1 MKMFKT
7 IIFFFVSLVAV
18 SSLLMITLFHYSS
31 KFNRNLFN
39 MASNNL
45 ESTYDAVSQ
54 IFSRQIEEK
63 NNDLKMINLYLNDE
77 KDEVTIKKYLKS
89 VITKSDI
96 DNFYFVNDNDFY
108 NVDCKAIFNEASF
121 SSYGMDENFRFD
133 GQTFYFILNVEEKNY
148 HNIKYNKIAITYDED
163 NFLSN
168 VSIKAYRQECN
179 SGIFLNDGRLLS
191 NLENDFWDYDNIFE
205 LLDQFEF
212 KHNDISFAKDINSKK
227 IWYL

>member
-163 NFLSN
+163 NFL
-168 VSIKAYRQECN
+168 
-179 SGIFLNDGRLLS
+179 
-191 NLENDFWDYDNIFE
+191 
-205 LLDQFEF
+205 
-212 KHNDISFAKDINSKK
+212 
-227 IWYL
+227 